1 MSNEGLQQEGRNVH
15 LRYPS
20 IDPSL
25 PLRTHRIIKRRLMRF
40 LAGIYFTT
48 LPENFKWNPK
58 TDKPHAP
65 VSGSIAVV
73 TSGLGFFSFFLP
85 AIPYRWLVLPR
96 SDNVF
101 WELIYSST
109 CPLTLSFYTPIWAAP
124 RSSINPTKA
133 LRDLS

>member
-15 LRYPS
+15 HRYPS
-20 IDPSL
+20 VDPSL

-73 TSGLGFFSFFLP
+73 TSGLGLFFSFFSLLFP
-85 AIPYRWLVLPR
+85 IVGL
-96 SDNVF
+96 
-101 WELIYSST
+101 
-109 CPLTLSFYTPIWAAP
+109 FYHGVIMFFG
-124 RSSINPTKA
+124 S
-133 LRDLS
+133 